1 MKSYSAIIA
10 LIAAGIISSP
20 AQSTE
25 ELDQLKSAMQTMQKN
40 MEDMQKK
47 IDELEAEKGAAAVPG
62 TNAPGG
68 IMFAPPSQPL
78 TPHSSAVPDRGNLN
92 DQQEAAQ
99 RLNDLTLDPKYY
111 GFFPVP
117 NTPALIKLNAKPRVD
132 MMEDNQNSGNADRF
146 VTATIPIRGT
156 PGAGGGEQFNMT
168 AKGSQLSMDVRAP
181 NIPGDFRFYYNND
194 FFGSGTGMSYRLKQL
209 YGQFYNVTAG
219 VHLQYL
225 RGSGRLARTR
235 WISRDRT
242 R

>member
-47 IDELEAEKGAAAVPG
+47 INELEAEKGAATAPG

-68 IMFAPPSQPL
+68 ITFAPPSEPL
-78 TPHSSAVPDRGNLN
+78 TPHSSAIPDRGNLN

-111 GFFPVP
+111 GFFPIP

-132 MMEDNQNSGNADRF
+132 MMEDNQNSGNPDRF
-146 VTATIPIRGT
+146 RHGDHPDQRHTRGRWRGT
-156 PGAGGGEQFNMT
+156 VQHDRQGFSIEHGRAGAE
-168 AKGSQLSMDVRAP
+168 
-181 NIPGDFRFYYNND
+181 
-194 FFGSGTGMSYRLKQL
+194 
-209 YGQFYNVTAG
+209 
-219 VHLQYL
+219 H
-225 RGSGRLARTR
+225 SGRLPLLLQQRLLR
-235 WISRDRT
+235 ERHRHGISPQTIVRAVL
-242 R
+242 